1 MTKVV
6 FSGTFDPITLG
17 HLNVI
22 KRASFVFDE
31 LIIAVAIASGKKNQ
45 FDIDERVK
53 MIKASTQTL
62 QNVNV
67 MPFSGLLV
75 DFLKEINCQTVIR
88 GIRSVVDLSYELEMA
103 AVNQK
108 LLPGTE
114 TIYLSANENVS
125 SSLVRQIIAL
135 NGDISELVP
144 VEALAIIQKT

>member
-31 LIIAVAIASGKKNQ
+31 LIIAVAITSGKKTQ

-62 QNVNV
+62 QNVKV
-67 MPFSGLLV
+67 KPFSGLLV
-75 DFLKEINCQTVIR
+75 DFLKEMNCQTIIR

-114 TIYLSANENVS
+114 TIYLSAYENVS